1 MKEYKLNIKERA
13 KDQIGKNISGRFR
26 KSGMVPANV
35 IATGNS
41 TLIQFVEKDLEL
53 LIKAG
58 LRNSSLINLEN
69 ENGGGGGSKKQVVVK
84 EIQRHPVT
92 NKILH
97 VDFYQVTHGKTLTVN
112 VAVNPVG
119 LAKGIKAG
127 GSLEHLIRKLKIKS
141 KPESLKEVI
150 EVDVTN
156 LELGQAIRFEDLKL
170 PADWIV
176 KMEGN
181 PVIVKIAYARVA
193 AVEEAAKTEATA
205 TAGATP
211 TTSATT

>member
-26 KSGMVPANV
+26 RSGMVPANV

-58 LRNSSLINLEN
+58 LRNSSLINLESDN
-69 ENGGGGGSKKQVVVK
+69 GGSKKQVVVK

-97 VDFYQVTHGKTLTVN
+97 VDFYQVTNGKVLTVN

-193 AVEEAAKTEATA
+193 AVEEAAKTEAAA